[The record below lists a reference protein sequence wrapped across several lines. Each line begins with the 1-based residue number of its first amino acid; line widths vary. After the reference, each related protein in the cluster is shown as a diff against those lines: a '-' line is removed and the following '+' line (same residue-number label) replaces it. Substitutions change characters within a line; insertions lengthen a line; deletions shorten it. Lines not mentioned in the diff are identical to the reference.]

1 MSYECISCGQRFSQM
16 NFTKHL
22 IEDKECWIKVWDH
35 GNNKTNDE
43 KKLESHI
50 RIHSQKQEESN
61 IIGPEPFLSSN
72 TYGKHSSTSSGIQE
86 RKNILYE
93 YDDYNQKFCTENELT
108 NHLTQKHK
116 GVMHQCDHCNYE
128 FNDEKHL
135 MSHIRCVHPN
145 IQEVT
150 NSAKPGPSWED
161 DQCGK
166 HSNRNSC
173 IENNRPY
180 ECDVCDQ
187 RFHKRYGLIY
197 HYKNAHRRLMYQC
210 EHCIY
215 GTNDEED
222 MKSHIRDHSNN
233 QEESIIID
241 PEPSLENDPGVKHSR
256 ENSCIEN
263 MLHEYDVCN
272 QKFRQINEEHLK
284 SQVQCVHPN
293 IQEENNSAEPG
304 PSWES
309 VPGVKHSKTNSC
321 IENMLHEYDVC
332 NQMFREINE
341 EHLKSQVQCVHL
353 NIQEENNS
361 AEPGPSWESVPGV
374 KHSKTNS
381 CIENMLHEYDVC
393 NQKFREI
400 NEEHLK
406 SQVQCVHP
414 NIQEENNSAEPGPSW
429 ESVPGVKHS
438 KTSSCIEN
446 MLHEYDV
453 CNQKFREINEEHLKS
468 QVQCVHPNIQ
478 EENNS
483 AEPGPSWESVPGVK
497 HSKTNSCIEN
507 MLHEYDVCNQKFRE
521 INEEHLKSQV
531 QCVHPNIQEENNS
544 AEPGPSWES
553 VPGVKH
559 SKTNSCIE
567 NMLHEYDVCNQKFRE
582 INEEHL
588 KSQVQCVHPN
598 IQEENNSA
606 EPGPSWESVPGVK
619 HSKTNSCIE
628 NMLHEYDVC
637 NQMFREINEEHLK
650 SQVQCVHLNIQEE
663 NNSAEPGPSWES
675 VPGVKHSKTNSCIEN
690 MLHEYDVCNQKF
702 REINE
707 EHLKSQVQC
716 VHPNIQEENNSAEP
730 GPSWESVPGVK
741 HSKTNSCIENMLHEY
756 DVCNQKFR
764 EINEE
769 HLKSQVQCV
778 HPNIQ
783 EENNSAEPGP
793 SWESVPGVKHSK
805 TNSCIEN
812 MLHEY
817 DVCNQKFREINEEHV
832 ESQLQCVHPNI
843 QEEDNSAEPGPS
855 WESDTYGK
863 HSSRNSCSENNM
875 PYECTVC
882 NQRFYRTLTLTNHY
896 KNVHQRLMPHCEH
909 RAYETNDKNLKDHV
923 RRVYPNVQ
931 KESNSSEPGPSRE
944 SEPCAKYTSI
954 NNNKKKYKLD
964 WKCQVCNQE
973 HSGNQKLMHH
983 LAEVHGIQAK
993 FNCSQCNYKTH
1004 FYYIYHRHWKAM
1016 HEDNYD
1022 YPCTEPGCERAY
1034 KTRTGLQKHMRDKH
1048 SNEQEKSNIVDLKL
1062 SSESHPCGKH
1072 STRKSSVEKYAKKPV
1087 LCPVCNRRF
1096 RFQKEL
1102 IDHLI
1107 KDHGRRTIFNCI
1119 HCSYATNNRQSYK
1132 KHNKRMHEDNYDY
1145 VCSVPNCNWEGK
1157 VQCDL
1162 TQHMQRVHHNN
1173 QKKSGSTNAEPSFE
1187 NDSRIKQSRIRNKQQ

>member
-1 MSYECISCGQRFSQM
+1 MSYECICCGQRFSQM

-50 RIHSQKQEESN
+50 RVHSQKQEESN

-72 TYGKHSSTSSGIQE
+72 TYGIHSSTSSGIQE

-93 YDDYNQKFCTENELT
+93 YDDYNQKFCRENELT
-108 NHLTQKHK
+108 NHLKQKHK

-180 ECDVCDQ
+180 ECDVCNQ

-222 MKSHIRDHSNN
+222 MKSHIR
-233 QEESIIID
+233 
-241 PEPSLENDPGVKHSR
+241 
-256 ENSCIEN
+256 
-263 MLHEYDVCN
+263 
-272 QKFRQINEEHLK
+272 
-284 SQVQCVHPN
+284 
-293 IQEENNSAEPG
+293 
-304 PSWES
+304 
-309 VPGVKHSKTNSC
+309 
-321 IENMLHEYDVC
+321 
-332 NQMFREINE
+332 
-341 EHLKSQVQCVHL
+341 
-353 NIQEENNS
+353 
-361 AEPGPSWESVPGV
+361 
-374 KHSKTNS
+374 
-381 CIENMLHEYDVC
+381 
-393 NQKFREI
+393 
-400 NEEHLK
+400 
-406 SQVQCVHP
+406 
-414 NIQEENNSAEPGPSW
+414 
-429 ESVPGVKHS
+429 
-438 KTSSCIEN
+438 
-446 MLHEYDV
+446 
-453 CNQKFREINEEHLKS
+453 
-468 QVQCVHPNIQ
+468 VHPNIQ

-582 INEEHL
+582 INEEL
-588 KSQVQCVHPN
+588 LESQV
-598 IQEENNSA
+598 
-606 EPGPSWESVPGVK
+606 
-619 HSKTNSCIE
+619 
-628 NMLHEYDVC
+628 
-637 NQMFREINEEHLK
+637 
-650 SQVQCVHLNIQEE
+650 
-663 NNSAEPGPSWES
+663 
-675 VPGVKHSKTNSCIEN
+675 
-690 MLHEYDVCNQKF
+690 
-702 REINE
+702 
-707 EHLKSQVQC
+707 
-716 VHPNIQEENNSAEP
+716 
-730 GPSWESVPGVK
+730 
-741 HSKTNSCIENMLHEY
+741 
-756 DVCNQKFR
+756 
-764 EINEE
+764 
-769 HLKSQVQCV
+769 
-778 HPNIQ
+778 
-783 EENNSAEPGP
+783 
-793 SWESVPGVKHSK
+793 
-805 TNSCIEN
+805 
-812 MLHEY
+812 
-817 DVCNQKFREINEEHV
+817 
-832 ESQLQCVHPNI
+832 QCVHPNI

-882 NQRFYRTLTLTNHY
+882 NQRFYGTLTLTYHY
-896 KNVHQRLMPHCEH
+896 KDVHQRLMPHCEH

-931 KESNSSEPGPSRE
+931 KESNSSAPGPSRE

-954 NNNKKKYKLD
+954 NSNKKKFKLD

-993 FNCSQCNYKTH
+993 FNCSQCNYKTN
-1004 FYYIYHRHWKAM
+1004 FYYLYHSHWKSM

-1022 YPCTEPGCERAY
+1022 YPCTEPGCEQAY
-1034 KTRTGLQKHMRDKH
+1034 KTRTSLWNHMHVKH

-1072 STRKSSVEKYAKKPV
+1072 STRKSSVETYERKPA

-1107 KDHGRRTIFNCI
+1107 KDHGRRTIYNCS
-1119 HCSYATNNRQSYK
+1119 HCSYETNHRQSYER
-1132 KHNKRMHEDNYDY
+1132 HNKRKHEDNYDY
-1145 VCSVPNCNWEGK
+1145 VCTVPNCNWKGK
-1157 VQCDL
+1157 LQCDL
-1162 TQHMQRVHHNN
+1162 IRHMQRVHHNN
-1173 QKKSGSTNAEPSFE
+1173 QKKSGSTNAEPSLE
-1187 NDSRIKQSRIRNKQQ
+1187 NDS

>member
-50 RIHSQKQEESN
+50 RVHSQKQEESN
-61 IIGPEPFLSSN
+61 IIGSEPFLSSN
-72 TYGKHSSTSSGIQE
+72 TYGIHSSTSSGIQE

-93 YDDYNQKFCTENELT
+93 YDDYNQKFCRENELT

-116 GVMHQCDHCNYE
+116 GVMHQCDHCNNE

-135 MSHIRCVHPN
+135 MSHIRCDHPN

-180 ECDVCDQ
+180 ECDVCNQ

-233 QEESIIID
+233 QGESIIID
-241 PEPSLENDPGVKHSR
+241 PEPSLENDQGVKHSKT
-256 ENSCIEN
+256 NSCIEN

-272 QKFRQINEEHLK
+272 QMFREINEEHLKSQVQCVHLNIQEENNSAEPGPSWESVPGVKHSKTNSCIENMLHEYDVCNQMFREINEEHLK

-637 NQMFREINEEHLK
+637 NQM
-650 SQVQCVHLNIQEE
+650 
-663 NNSAEPGPSWES
+663 
-675 VPGVKHSKTNSCIEN
+675 
-690 MLHEYDVCNQKF
+690 
-702 REINE
+702 
-707 EHLKSQVQC
+707 
-716 VHPNIQEENNSAEP
+716 
-730 GPSWESVPGVK
+730 
-741 HSKTNSCIENMLHEY
+741 
-756 DVCNQKFR
+756 
-764 EINEE
+764 
-769 HLKSQVQCV
+769 
-778 HPNIQ
+778 
-783 EENNSAEPGP
+783 
-793 SWESVPGVKHSK
+793 
-805 TNSCIEN
+805 
-812 MLHEY
+812 
-817 DVCNQKFREINEEHV
+817 FREINEEHV